1 MLLHEYGIKSHGMFV
16 LGADSDDVQTVR
28 DTVAFAIK
36 NKIDTVM
43 LNILTPLPG
52 TRLYDEMAAEGRIID
67 HDWRNYDARI
77 DAITIA
83 DLATFASRRLT
94 RKQRTQLVVR
104 P

>member
-1 MLLHEYGIKSHGMFV
+1 MQAG
-16 LGADSDDVQTVR
+16 
-28 DTVAFAIK
+28 
-36 NKIDTVM
+36 
-43 LNILTPLPG
+43 LNILQGQPVN
-52 TRLYDEMAAEGRIID
+52 
-67 HDWRNYDARI
+67 DWRNYDARI